1 MLYRSLIATSLVI
14 PEGEL
19 ESTIAELDESNRQL
33 ETRKAQ
39 RDAAQGGSFP
49 ILNFGSKLVAGDK
62 TRDKQKDLQDMELAL
77 KELSVICQCFL
88 IYLIGMFMDPDTT
101 ADKPYMLF

>member
-1 MLYRSLIATSLVI
+1 MIATSLVI

-19 ESTIAELDESNRQL
+19 ESTIAELDESNCEL

-49 ILNFGSKLVAGDK
+49 ILNFGSKHVAVDK

-88 IYLIGMFMDPDTT
+88 LDLIGIFMDPDST
-101 ADKPYMLF
+101 AEKLYMLF